1 MKKQILATSENKA
14 FLAKAFGCTPMTVWR
29 ALNFERDNELARKIR
44 HLALQRGGRITGGDE
59 ELEMDF
65 ETIHD
70 TANGRMI
77 QRFGRRVQI
86 VVDRKNA
93 EVTVY
98 VDDEAKEMYSN
109 LTIPEFIKLQGK
121 VYRMAKVL

>member
-1 MKKQILATSENKA
+1 MKKQILATPENKA

-44 HLALQRGGRITGGDE
+44 HLALQRGGRLTGENE
-59 ELEMDF
+59 EATADF

-77 QRFGRRVQI
+77 QRFGCRVQI
-86 VVDRKNA
+86 VVDRKYN
-93 EVTVY
+93 EVIVY
-98 VDDEAKEMYSN
+98 VDDEVKEMYSN
-109 LTIPEFIKLQGK
+109 LTVPEFVKLQGE
-121 VYRMAKVL
+121 VCEMAKVL